1 MGKTDKALERAE
13 KEYQESLLG
22 DFPIS
27 QKRFVTALPRLAS
40 NQATLAWYDDLK
52 TNLLTRRKDKR
63 IKTILFTS
71 TSQGEGTST
80 TAINFASS
88 LVEDT
93 EIRVLLVDANLRTP
107 CLHEVFGVD
116 HIQGLSEL
124 ITKAGDLASKM
135 KKIGATNLFV
145 MPCGGRHS
153 NPVTLFETS
162 QFDRF
167 LEDVRAWFDFV
178 ILDAPPTT
186 SFSEARVI
194 SRKVDGVVLVLGS
207 GTTRRQVAL
216 NAKKE
221 LEEAGGKVLGVVLNR
236 RKFHIPKWVYER
248 L

>member
-13 KEYQESLLG
+13 KEYHENLLEP
-22 DFPIS
+22 FPIS
-27 QKRFVTALPRLAS
+27 DKRIITALPRLAS

-63 IKTILFTS
+63 LKTILFTS
-71 TSQGEGTST
+71 TSAGDGTTT

-93 EIRVLLVDANLRTP
+93 EVRVLLVDANLRTP

-116 HIQGLSEL
+116 HTRGLSDL

-153 NPVTLFETS
+153 NPVTLFETP

-178 ILDAPPTT
+178 ILDAPPATN
-186 SFSEARVI
+186 FSEAKAI
-194 SRKVDGVVLVLGS
+194 CNKVDGVVLVLGA

-216 NAKKE
+216 KAKRE
-221 LEEAGGKVLGVVLNR
+221 IEEAGGKILGVVLNR